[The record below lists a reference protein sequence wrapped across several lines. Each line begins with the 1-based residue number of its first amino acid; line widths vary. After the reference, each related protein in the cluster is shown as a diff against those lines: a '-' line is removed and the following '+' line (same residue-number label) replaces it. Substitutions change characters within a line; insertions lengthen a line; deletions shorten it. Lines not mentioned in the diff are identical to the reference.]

1 MICLKY
7 TFAVGTTT
15 LPSVQTPSTT
25 PLSGPP
31 SGSTSTPQG
40 TTTPISMLTVFWSF
54 HVQYLIY
61 LCAMAIFAIQY
72 NIIKNI
78 YLRIKLVRRYS
89 SKVVDL
95 RLEKNPFFIICAL
108 FGIESKI
115 HNQCKLKRNPSYC

>member
-89 SKVVDL
+89 SKADDL
-95 RLEKNPFFIICAL
+95 RLETRHFFIICAL

-115 HNQCKLKRNPSYC
+115 LNQCKLKRKPSYC

>member
-95 RLEKNPFFIICAL
+95 RLEKKHFLLFVHCLVLNQKFITNA
-108 FGIESKI
+108 
-115 HNQCKLKRNPSYC
+115 N